1 MADHRVPSQQAN
13 PISAAAN
20 AYPHPAFNQLQG
32 QVRRFALLTVQLI
45 VIRSRLTM
53 CIVL

>member
-13 PISAAAN
+13 PISAN